1 MPRAKSGPPG
11 HRRHRKV
18 LGRAKGYR
26 GGRGKQFRA
35 ASHTVQKALRNAY
48 VGRKRKKGDFRSL
61 WIVRIG
67 AASRAHGLS
76 YSRFMNGLKRAE
88 VELNRK
94 TLADMAAHDEQAF
107 AALVETAREA
117 LGEKEPATAGGASE
131 TA

>member
-18 LGRAKGYR
+18 LGRAKGFR

-35 ASHTVQKALRNAY
+35 ASYTVQKALRNAY

-67 AASRAHGLS
+67 AATRVHGLS
-76 YSRFMNGLKRAE
+76 YSRFIDGLNKAG

-94 TLADMAAHDEQAF
+94 ALAHLAVHDEQAF
-107 AALVETAREA
+107 GALVETARGA
-117 LGEKEPATAGGASE
+117 LGGKETTAAGATTQAE
-131 TA
+131 

>member
-76 YSRFMNGLKRAE
+76 YSRMMNGLKKAG

-94 TLADMAAHDEQAF
+94 TLADLAVNDEAAF
-107 AALVETAREA
+107 AALVASAREG
-117 LGEKEPATAGGASE
+117 LGEAAPAAGAADSE
-131 TA
+131 

>member
-1 MPRAKSGPPG
+1 MPRAKSGPSG

-18 LGRAKGYR
+18 LGRAKGFR

-76 YSRFMNGLKRAE
+76 YSRMMNGLKKAG

-94 TLADMAAHDEQAF
+94 TLADLAVNDEAAF
-107 AALVETAREA
+107 AALVESAREG
-117 LGEKEPATAGGASE
+117 LGEAAPAADSE
-131 TA
+131 